1 MLAELLQQNLR
12 RDPTRA
18 RFLRPSVAVLEA
30 SDAEV
35 VVFVRIDR
43 AGVRVGDG
51 KVPDAHLRIR
61 ADAER
66 LLALTTVP
74 LRAGLPDVA
83 RPEGRAIVRDLLAR
97 RLVVR
102 GLLRHPVR
110 LALLTSLLSVAED
123 R

>member
-1 MLAELLQQNLR
+1 MLADLLEQNLAG
-12 RDPTRA
+12 DPARA
-18 RFLRPSVAVLEA
+18 RLLRPCVVVLDA
-30 SDAEV
+30 PDAEV
-35 VVFVRIDR
+35 EVFLRIG
-43 AGVRVGDG
+43 AEGVRVGDG
-51 KVPDAHLRIR
+51 GVPDAHLRIR

-66 LLALTTVP
+66 LLALATVP

-83 RPEGRAIVRDLLAR
+83 SPQGRAVLRDLLGR

-110 LALLTSLLSVAED
+110 LARLTQLLSVAEG